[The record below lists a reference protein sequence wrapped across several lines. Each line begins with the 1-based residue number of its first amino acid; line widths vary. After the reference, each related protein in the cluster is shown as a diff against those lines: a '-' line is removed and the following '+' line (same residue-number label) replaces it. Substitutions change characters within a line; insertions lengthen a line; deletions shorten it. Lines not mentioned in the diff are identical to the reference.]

1 MTAQEVVDTLG
12 MSKAYAC
19 KLIQE
24 MNQEMV
30 KGGYVVLHGK
40 INRSFFYKKIYGGE
54 QKMQPVIYYD
64 DKTKTYYVSR
74 RYKDWKGE
82 NKRLFKR
89 GFKTV
94 REAKQFINSFMA
106 RLDGNQ
112 DMVFNDYIEIYYS
125 DREAHLKLNTFFTKK
140 NIIEKNIRPYFVGY
154 KLVEITPAIVMKWQ
168 NEIISKELDDGHN
181 YSNATLKTIH
191 AQLSAAFN
199 HAIRY
204 YGLRQNPAKVV
215 GTMGKPEKKE
225 MLFWTTDE
233 YKRFIVE
240 MMDKPVSFCAF
251 EVLYWCGIRL
261 GELLALTRSDFD
273 LKKRKLRIN
282 TSLQSIHGK
291 DIITPPKTVNSY
303 RTIDI
308 PEFLAD
314 ELYTYFERLYGLKD
328 NDRVFPITRSYLHHE
343 INRRSKAAGV
353 KRIRVHDLRHSHVS
367 LLIEKGFSALAIAE
381 RVGHESIRIT
391 YKYAHLFPSKGVEIS
406 NSLNDEWEDMDD
418 E

>member
-1 MTAQEVVDTLG
+1 MVRSIDLSFTKKFMEV
-12 MSKAYAC
+12 K
-19 KLIQE
+19 
-24 MNQEMV
+24 
-30 KGGYVVLHGK
+30 
-40 INRSFFYKKIYGGE
+40 
-54 QKMQPVIYYD
+54 QKMQPGIYYD
-64 DKTKTYYVSR
+64 EKTKTYYVSR

-94 REAKQFINSFMA
+94 REAKQFMNSFMA

-125 DREAHLKLNTFFTKK
+125 DREAHLKLNTFLTKK
-140 NIIEKNIRPYFVGY
+140 NIIEKNIRPYFASY

-191 AQLSAAFN
+191 AQLSAVFN

-282 TSLQSIHGK
+282 KSLQRIHGK
-291 DIITPPKTVNSY
+291 DIVTPPKTVNSY

-314 ELYTYFERLYGLKD
+314 EMYTYFKSLYGLKD
-328 NDRVFPITRSYLHHE
+328 DDRVFPITKSYLHHE
-343 INRRSKAAGV
+343 LNRGSKAAGV
-353 KRIRVHDLRHSHVS
+353 KRIRIHDLRHSHVS

-391 YKYAHLFPSKGVEIS
+391 YKYAHLFPSKGVEIA

>member
-1 MTAQEVVDTLG
+1 MEV
-12 MSKAYAC
+12 K
-19 KLIQE
+19 
-24 MNQEMV
+24 
-30 KGGYVVLHGK
+30 
-40 INRSFFYKKIYGGE
+40 
-54 QKMQPVIYYD
+54 QKMQTGIYYD
-64 DKTKTYYVSR
+64 EKTKTYYVSR

-94 REAKQFINSFMA
+94 REVKQFMNSFMA

-125 DREAHLKLNTFFTKK
+125 DREAHLKLNTFLTKK
-140 NIIEKNIRPYFVGY
+140 NIIEKNIRPYFASY

-191 AQLSAAFN
+191 AQLSAVFN

-273 LKKRKLRIN
+273 LKKKKLRIN
-282 TSLQSIHGK
+282 KSLQRIHGK
-291 DIITPPKTVNSY
+291 DIVTPPKTVNSY

-314 ELYTYFERLYGLKD
+314 ELYTYFKSLYGLKD
-328 NDRVFPITRSYLHHE
+328 DDRVFPITKSYL
-343 INRRSKAAGV
+343 RLV
-353 KRIRVHDLRHSHVS
+353 LR
-367 LLIEKGFSALAIAE
+367 
-381 RVGHESIRIT
+381 
-391 YKYAHLFPSKGVEIS
+391 
-406 NSLNDEWEDMDD
+406 
-418 E
+418 

>member
-1 MTAQEVVDTLG
+1 MEV
-12 MSKAYAC
+12 K
-19 KLIQE
+19 
-24 MNQEMV
+24 
-30 KGGYVVLHGK
+30 
-40 INRSFFYKKIYGGE
+40 
-54 QKMQPVIYYD
+54 QKMQPGIYYD
-64 DKTKTYYVSR
+64 EKTKTYYVSR

-94 REAKQFINSFMA
+94 REAKQFMNSFMA

-125 DREAHLKLNTFFTKK
+125 DREAHLKLNTFLTKK
-140 NIIEKNIRPYFVGY
+140 NIIEKNIRPYFASY

-181 YSNATLKTIH
+181 YSNATLKTTH
-191 AQLSAAFN
+191 AQLSAVFN

-273 LKKRKLRIN
+273 LKKKKLCIN
-282 TSLQSIHGK
+282 KSLQRIHGK
-291 DIITPPKTVNSY
+291 DIVTPPKTVNSY

-314 ELYTYFERLYGLKD
+314 ELYTYFKSLYGLKD
-328 NDRVFPITRSYLHHE
+328 DDRVFPITKSYLHHE
-343 INRRSKAAGV
+343 LNRGSKAAGV
-353 KRIRVHDLRHSHVS
+353 KRIRIHDLRHSHVS

-391 YKYAHLFPSKGVEIS
+391 YKYAHLFPSKGVEIA